1 MTHEQLKF
9 TMNIKLKKLTPTA
22 ITPVYQTPGSAAC
35 DLHADLDST
44 LTIAPGERVLVP
56 TGIALEPPDEPVAL
70 LIFPRSGLASKHGI
84 ALSNGVGVI
93 DRDYR
98 GEIKVALINLSDTPY
113 TVSPSDRI
121 AQLMLVPIIQA
132 NFIESSTL
140 DSTERGEGGFGHSG

>member
-1 MTHEQLKF
+1 MD
-9 TMNIKLKKLTPTA
+9 IKLKKLTATA

-35 DLHADLDST
+35 DLHADLSSP

-84 ALSNGVGVI
+84 SLSNGVGVV

-98 GEIKVALINLSDTPY
+98 GEIKVAMINNSDIPY
-113 TVSPSDRI
+113 TISPSDRI
-121 AQLMLVPIIQA
+121 AQLMLIPIIA
-132 NFIESSTL
+132 AEFIESSEL
-140 DSTERGEGGFGHSG
+140 GGTERGDGGFGHSG